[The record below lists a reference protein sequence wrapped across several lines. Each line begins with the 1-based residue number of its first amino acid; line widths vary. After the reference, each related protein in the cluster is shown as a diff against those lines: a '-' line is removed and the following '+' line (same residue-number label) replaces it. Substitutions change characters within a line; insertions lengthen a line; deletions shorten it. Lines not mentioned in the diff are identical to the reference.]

1 MGIKTK
7 IDFNLITETY
17 EIHVFVSNF
26 AKITGTVLNLDKSL
40 IGKVF
45 DLITKHYLT
54 EHKVYILN
62 NHSSI

>member
-1 MGIKTK
+1 MGIKTR

-17 EIHVFVSNF
+17 EIHIFVSNF

-45 DLITKHYLT
+45 DLITKNYLT